1 MPPPAPRRQLNVRL
15 PPDLIDRIEADG
27 RAKQDVVEDAVRAW
41 FSDDSN
47 VIAGDSSENGG
58 GRADDS
64 SVLSIDSKNDSNV
77 IAALIGQL
85 DEKDRQIAAKD
96 EQLTATIVLL
106 HDAIT
111 PPPQLPAAEQ
121 EAQAGRRWWEFW
133 KR

>member
-41 FSDDSN
+41 FSDDSSDDSN

-64 SVLSIDSKNDSNV
+64 SV
-77 IAALIGQL
+77 IAALTGQL
-85 DEKDRQIAAKD
+85 DEKDRQIA
-96 EQLTATIVLL
+96 EL
-106 HDAIT
+106 HVMLQTAIT
-111 PPPQLPAAEQ
+111 PPPQLQAAPGAEG
-121 EAQAGRRWWEFW
+121 GRKWWQVW
-133 KR
+133 KRNY